1 VFGDNGILEDKFM
14 ENHRPE
20 PHKAS
25 PALDS
30 EERVEQDTYDA
41 HIVPA
46 ETAARKEREGDAFKH
61 PVHQTEDGSL
71 DTSAGYTV
79 DREGLMNNY
88 AIEPEMY
95 YEVPGDARES
105 EEFSEV
111 MRRNELEM
119 VNTDNAGKLSE
130 GEDQRGRGQG
140 AV

>member
-1 VFGDNGILEDKFM
+1 
-14 ENHRPE
+14 
-20 PHKAS
+20 
-25 PALDS
+25 
-30 EERVEQDTYDA
+30 
-41 HIVPA
+41 
-46 ETAARKEREGDAFKH
+46 
-61 PVHQTEDGSL
+61 
-71 DTSAGYTV
+71 
-79 DREGLMNNY
+79 MNNY

-95 YEVPGDARES
+95 YEVPGDAGES